1 MVGSPLP
8 IVSAT
13 EEQTGAEFVAER
25 ADYYRIARKLISED
39 NWPDGFAPADVLELA
54 AYLSGDYT

>member
-1 MVGSPLP
+1 M
-8 IVSAT
+8 
-13 EEQTGAEFVAER
+13 AER

-39 NWPDGFAPADVLELA
+39 TWPDGFAPADVLELA

>member
-8 IVSAT
+8 IVSAET
-13 EEQTGAEFVAER
+13 EQTGAEYVAER
-25 ADYYRIARKLISED
+25 ADYYRVARSLITEHE
-39 NWPDGFAPADVLELA
+39 WPDGYGPADVLELA